1 MDITTE
7 EKQPS
12 PEQMKLYMTQWSEW
26 TNGISARGRLAEGG
40 NHLSGNGKVLRP
52 GNVVVDEPYTANG
65 ESVAGYI
72 LVLAE
77 DIDGAVRIAEKCP
90 ILQGEG
96 TSVEVRETATP
107 GTTRTAERAASRRS
121 PKRTEGRVR
130 TGEATGPRR
139 RARHR

>member
-1 MDITTE
+1 MKEFVLIFRMDITTE

-12 PEQMKLYMTQWSEW
+12 PEQMKRYMTQWSEW
-26 TNGISARGRLAEGG
+26 TKGISAQGRLAEGG
-40 NHLSGNGKVLRP
+40 NHLSGSGRVLRP
-52 GNVVVDEPYTANG
+52 GNVVIDEPYTANG

-77 DIDGAVRIAEKCP
+77 DIDNAVRIAEKCP

-107 GTTRTAERAASRRS
+107 GTTSRR
-121 PKRTEGRVR
+121 PKRT
-130 TGEATGPRR
+130 
-139 RARHR
+139 